1 MQESAREIHVRHIDE
16 DKDRQ
21 NMLKSLIPLCHR
33 QDILVAA
40 EGVETFEELKI
51 LYEMEV
57 DLFQGYYLC
66 RPELEVRPLNPYIV
80 EKLQELAKNRTGNC
94 EKTMI

>member
-1 MQESAREIHVRHIDE
+1 
-16 DKDRQ
+16 
-21 NMLKSLIPLCHR
+21 MLKSLIPLCHQ

-40 EGVETFEELKI
+40 EGVETSEELEI
-51 LYEMEV
+51 LFEMDV

-80 EKLQELAKNRTGNC
+80 EKLKELTKNRTGNC
-94 EKTMI
+94 EKTML